1 MNDAIRKRA
10 ASVLGI
16 AEDAVA
22 EDDVLKA
29 MELMHERDTKN
40 AMETALTDAKAKL
53 MAHVER
59 GAVSTAAFDAAVAD
73 IEKGET
79 PQARKALTAKWSDSW
94 SVLDGGLIA
103 LEPKGKGGEGP
114 GAVKDDAV
122 SASVSDRVAELL
134 AKDTSLTP
142 LAAHQ
147 QVMASLTTQERAAY
161 EAEAQSLTD
170 WQRGE

>member
-16 AEDAVA
+16 EEDSIS

-29 MELMHERDTKN
+29 MSLLEERDTKH
-40 AMETALTDAKAKL
+40 AMEVALTDARAKL
-53 MAHVER
+53 QAHVER

-73 IEKGET
+73 IEKGTT
-79 PQARKALTAKWSDSW
+79 PEARCALLAKWADSW
-94 SVLDGGLIA
+94 SVLDGGTIA

-114 GAVKDDAV
+114 GVEQDAV
-122 SASVSDRVAELL
+122 SASVSDRVAKRMAE
-134 AKDTSLTP
+134 DTSLTP

-147 QVMASLTTQERAAY
+147 QVMDALTKEERAAY
-161 EAEAQSLTD
+161 EAEAQSLSD

>member
-10 ASVLGI
+10 ASVLGKQ
-16 AEDAVA
+16 EDAISDA
-22 EDDVLKA
+22 DVEQAFDL
-29 MELMHERDTKN
+29 LQERDTKN
-40 AMETALTDAKAKL
+40 AMETALTDARAKL
-53 MAHVER
+53 QAHVER

-79 PQARKALTAKWSDSW
+79 PAVRKALTSQWSNSW
-94 SVLDGGLIA
+94 SVLDGGTIA

-114 GAVKDDAV
+114 GVEQDAV
-122 SASVSDRVAELL
+122 SASVSDRVAKRMAE
-134 AKDTSLTP
+134 DTSLTP

-147 QVMASLTTQERAAY
+147 QVMGALTKEERAAY
-161 EAEAQSLTD
+161 EAEAQSLSD